1 MAKRVN
7 DIMLDDNY
15 DLQIVGGDLVVAES
29 TRQHQALLLLTE
41 PGQIDQY
48 PTAGIGIMGW
58 LLDDD
63 SDTNTLRHAIES
75 QFKADGMR
83 IEKLDLTQ
91 LPTVKITAVYE

>member
-1 MAKRVN
+1 
-7 DIMLDDNY
+7 MLDTDY
-15 DLQIVGGDLVVAES
+15 DLLIAGGDLVVAES
-29 TRQHQALLLLTE
+29 TRQHQTLLLLTE

-48 PTAGIGIMGW
+48 PTSGVGIMGW

-83 IEKLDLTQ
+83 IDKLQ
-91 LPTVKITAVYE
+91 LNNLPNIVIEAVYE

>member
-48 PTAGIGIMGW
+48 PTAGIGLMGW